1 MNVQE
6 NIKQYLESKDPSA
19 RDPLARCTSFDYCYN
34 YFQSFRENNDL
45 DKLSEPNQIQVS
57 CLQLAFYLAS
67 WGMLRGR
74 SFLLEKSVKFYAPM
88 INKIVDF
95 NKTIWEIDADCYTD
109 TNIEIILDCR
119 NMIRETIR
127 KGDRGPTDTLVTKI
141 MLGVFG
147 NVPAFDTFFI
157 RGFKKCGFGAGSLNK
172 KSLKWIRDFYQS
184 NKDAID
190 EFDIATLDFASGKG
204 TSRKYTKAKL
214 IDMIGHI
221 EGGGS

>member
-1 MNVQE
+1 MDVQKS
-6 NIKQYLESKDPSA
+6 IKKYIELRKPS
-19 RDPLARCTSFDYCYN
+19 DRCTSFDYCYN

-45 DKLSEPNQIQVS
+45 GKLSEPSQIQVS